1 MDNNVTKIF
10 SIANKSFVSEIIPEI
25 YYFMHFVY
33 LSFRFQNEVW
43 KRTLFYQFPY
53 FFIFLESINLV
64 KMVYLYISHD
74 SRNFFAFSRG
84 NLEYCIE
91 NTCQRF
97 QNLEKFGEIP
107 KLQGVLRN
115 ESRKTASRKG
125 KYFLKRWQTGER
137 VTIEFEAS
145 SSKYLLDF
153 FLFPLCKKEE
163 RGNCRGNS
171 INLAMLNVISKRK
184 QRAGAKQRKK
194 GRYLHNGRLLARSGG
209 VEV

>member
-33 LSFRFQNEVW
+33 LSFRFQNKVW
-43 KRTLFYQFPY
+43 KRILFYQFPY

-97 QNLEKFGEIP
+97 PNLEKFGEIP

-125 KYFLKRWQTGER
+125 NTFLNADKPANASRSNSRRRRANICSIFFFSPCVKKKR
-137 VTIEFEAS
+137 
-145 SSKYLLDF
+145 
-153 FLFPLCKKEE
+153 EE
-163 RGNCRGNS
+163 T
-171 INLAMLNVISKRK
+171 AEET
-184 QRAGAKQRKK
+184 
-194 GRYLHNGRLLARSGG
+194 RST
-209 VEV
+209 